1 MRLRGFLSLIPL
13 VLVLAAPARAQLFA
27 DSDTLDRILPLIRSE
42 HPGRL
47 SDAEPWTDES
57 GRTHYRIK
65 WMTPEGRILFFDADA
80 HTGRYLSVGGGT
92 RLLRDGVRG
101 AASAPPIPEDR
112 SRHHDN
118 FDSGPDGWPNGG
130 DWRGGRGDWRLG
142 HGLGD
147 NGGWRH
153 HEHGGH

>member
-1 MRLRGFLSLIPL
+1 MRFRVFLSLIPL
-13 VLVLAAPARAQLFA
+13 VLVLAAPAQAQLFA
-27 DSDTLDRILPLIRSE
+27 DADTLDRILPLIRSE

-80 HTGRYLSVGGGT
+80 HTGHYSSMGGGA
-92 RLLRDGVRG
+92 RLLHDRVRG
-101 AASAPPIPEDR
+101 EDNGPPVTEDR
-112 SRHHDN
+112 GRNHDN
-118 FDSGPDGWPNGG
+118 FNGEPWPSGG
-130 DWRGGRGDWRLG
+130 DWRGRRGDWRLG